1 MNSKGM
7 MGLVYSLLGAGLLA
21 ATTGC
26 SETAMHARSVSPTV
40 AFGATTSDVPAGC
53 SPEGMPRVL
62 ATRVVPRVGV
72 TATSDGSH
80 VWLRFATT
88 RAPRVVTQIDVES
101 LEGAASGNAP
111 PPETLDAAS
120 PADLRLADGRRLA
133 AWTDGSLEQGMR
145 VKTAAIGLDG
155 AMVGD
160 AVDLGYE
167 GSAIGRP
174 AVAVTSSGH
183 GVLAFIE
190 SNGAGFQVVAVRVSC
205 AAE

>member
-1 MNSKGM
+1 MTGF
-7 MGLVYSLLGAGLLA
+7 VYSLFGAGLLA

-26 SETAMHARSVSPTV
+26 SETASQVRSVSPTV

-53 SPEGMPRVL
+53 SPEGLPRVL
-62 ATRVVPRVGV
+62 ATHVVPRVGV
-72 TATSDGSH
+72 TATSEGSH
-80 VWLRFATT
+80 VWLRFGTT
-88 RAPRVVTQIDVES
+88 KAPRVVAEIDAES
-101 LEGAASGNAP
+101 LEGADSGNAP
-111 PPETLDAAS
+111 PPQTLDSTS
-120 PADLRLADGRRLA
+120 PAELRLGDGRRLA
-133 AWTDGSLEQGMR
+133 AWTDGSVERGMR
-145 VKTAAIGLDG
+145 VKTATIGLDG

-174 AVAVTSSGH
+174 AVAVTSSGR

-190 SNGAGFQVVAVRVSC
+190 SNGAGFQVVAMRVSC